1 MDGFK
6 VVRIDEV
13 VTQIDILITATGKL
27 EYYHKL
33 MQPQQNYF
41 VSN

>member
-13 VTQIDILITATGKL
+13 LTQIDILITATGKL
-27 EYYHKL
+27 
-33 MQPQQNYF
+33 QPRNRLRLCSQKEK
-41 VSN
+41 VT